1 MDEGYPKKYQREV
14 RREEMRGKNGDSLS
28 DEWWEDI
35 GSEMVG
41 PERLFEYLE
50 QDLTKHGLRLN
61 PEVKILDIGS
71 GQGLMLEY
79 LKKRGLDV
87 VGVDARPR
95 GKRDLPQVQA
105 RAERLPFA
113 DEKFDVIISY
123 QLFDSSMYRQDQA
136 EMINEITRVL
146 KKGGIYVGNTELIHV
161 PTDELVLVSNPSEK
175 KEVVVYKKL

>member
-113 DEKFDVIISY
+113 DEKFDVII
-123 QLFDSSMYRQDQA
+123 
-136 EMINEITRVL
+136 
-146 KKGGIYVGNTELIHV
+146 
-161 PTDELVLVSNPSEK
+161 
-175 KEVVVYKKL
+175 